1 MSVHLAW
8 RQPKVGRFAL
18 FYLGF
23 RPFFFLATF
32 SATLLGVIWLLSING
47 AVELQTAW
55 PSPALWHGH
64 EMIFGFGM
72 AVIAGF
78 LLTAIRNWTSI
89 QTLHRWPLALLVGLW
104 LGARIANLSS
114 SGLILAAILDG
125 LFGIALGM
133 AVTWPIFKAR
143 QWGQLGLISK
153 VWLLVLTN
161 FISYWM
167 ADTPYLALPTLLFG
181 LLLIVAVLL
190 TMIHR
195 VLPFFIE
202 KAAQMKQGRQ
212 INLTRFQSVQKW
224 NLVLFLAL
232 TLTWLLWPL
241 HAITAF
247 IALALTA
254 LNGWVLWRWADRVVF
269 REPLLWSLWGGY
281 AFVVLGFAL
290 IALSPWVPTA
300 NWLAVHAFGAGA
312 MGLTTLGMMIRVTL
326 GHTGRNVFE
335 PGRLAGALL
344 ASVLI
349 AALLRVLGPVVL
361 PYAYTLL
368 MTFSLVFWI
377 LAFGLFWLTY
387 APMWLKP
394 RVDGHYG

>member
-8 RQPKVGRFAL
+8 QQPKVGRFAL

-23 RPFFFLATF
+23 RPFFFLASL
-32 SATLLGVIWLLSING
+32 SAALLGVFWLLSVSG
-47 AVELQTAW
+47 AIALQTAW

-64 EMIFGFGM
+64 EMIFGFGV

-89 QTLHRWPLALLVGLW
+89 QTLHRWPLAILAGLW
-104 LGARIANLSS
+104 LGARIANLFPA
-114 SGLILAAILDG
+114 GLIPAAILDS
-125 LFGIALGM
+125 LFGIALGA
-133 AVTWPIFKAR
+133 AVTWPIIKTR
-143 QWGQLGLISK
+143 QWGQIGLISK
-153 VWLLVLTN
+153 VWLLAMTN
-161 FISYWM
+161 FISYGL
-167 ADTPYLALPTLLFG
+167 ADTPHLALPALLFG

-195 VLPFFIE
+195 VVPFFIE

-212 INLTRFQSVQKW
+212 INLPRFQPLQKW
-224 NLVLFLAL
+224 NLLLFLAL
-232 TLTWLLWPL
+232 TLAWLVWPL
-241 HAITAF
+241 HP
-247 IALALTA
+247 LTA
-254 LNGWVLWRWADRVVF
+254 LIALMLAGLNGWILWHWADRVVF
-269 REPLLWSLWGGY
+269 GEPLLWSLWGGY
-281 AFVVLGFAL
+281 AFVVVGFVL
-290 IALSPWVPTA
+290 IALSALVPPA
-300 NWLAVHAFGAGA
+300 SWLAVHAFGAGA

-344 ASVLI
+344 ALALI
-349 AALLRVLGPVVL
+349 AGLIRVLGPLVL
-361 PYAYTLL
+361 PYDYTLL
-368 MTFSLVFWI
+368 MMFSLMFWI

-387 APMWLKP
+387 AAMWLKP